1 MTIVKQILNTKGSQ
15 VYTVAPEATVFEALR
30 LMAETDIGALVVT
43 RDDRVV
49 GIFSER
55 DYARKIILQG
65 KSSKETRVEEIM
77 TREVITIRPDTSV
90 TRCMEIMTERHI
102 RHLPV
107 LSGDQLAG
115 VISIGDVVKSI
126 ITEQQ
131 NIIHHL
137 EGYIAGQV

>member
-15 VYTVAPEATVFEALR
+15 VYTVVPEATVFEALR
-30 LMAETDIGALVVT
+30 LMAEANVGALVVT
-43 RDDRVV
+43 RDGRVI

-77 TREVITIRPDTSV
+77 TADVITVRPDTSV

-115 VISIGDVVKSI
+115 VISIGDAVKSI
-126 ITEQQ
+126 ITEQH

>member
-1 MTIVKQILNTKGSQ
+1 MTIVKQLLNTKGSQ

-30 LMAETDIGALVVT
+30 LMAEADIGALVVT
-43 RDDRVV
+43 RDDRVI

-77 TREVITIRPDTSV
+77 TPEVVTIRPDTSV
-90 TRCMEIMTERHI
+90 TRCMELMTDRRI

-107 LSGDQLAG
+107 LSDDQLAG

-137 EGYIAGQV
+137 EGYIAGQT

>member
-1 MTIVKQILNTKGSQ
+1 MTIVNQILNTKGNQ

-30 LMAETDIGALVVT
+30 LMAETDVGALVVT
-43 RDDRVV
+43 RDERVV

-77 TREVITIRPDTSV
+77 TPEVITIRPDTSV
-90 TRCMEIMTERHI
+90 TRCMEMMTKHHI

-107 LSGDQLAG
+107 LSGEQLAG

-126 ITEQQ
+126 ITEQE

-137 EGYIAGQV
+137 EGYIAGQG

>member
-15 VYTVAPEATVFEALR
+15 VYTVVPEATVFEALR
-30 LMAETDIGALVVT
+30 LMAEANVGALVVT
-43 RDDRVV
+43 RDGRVI

-77 TREVITIRPDTSV
+77 TADVITVRPDTSV

-115 VISIGDVVKSI
+115 VISIGDAVKSI